1 MHNLFMN
8 SLLIL
13 GGVGIVL
20 GVMAA
25 TVFPWLWNICRF
37 YYGLYTLLCI
47 ASFAFLAAAGNLT
60 TMALLRLGGEF
71 VPSIAASAGWSIW
84 AHLLHRAPKE

>member
-13 GGVGIVL
+13 AGVGIVL

-25 TVFPWLWNICRF
+25 TVLPWLWNICRF
-37 YYGLYTLLCI
+37 YYGLYALLCI
-47 ASFAFLAAAGNLT
+47 ASFAFLATVGSLT
-60 TMALLRLGGEF
+60 TMALLRLGSVF
-71 VPSIAASAGWSIW
+71 VPSIVASAGWSLW

>member
-37 YYGLYTLLCI
+37 YYGLFSLLSTAI
-47 ASFAFLAAAGNLT
+47 FAFLAAGNLT
-60 TMALLRLGGEF
+60 IMALLRLGGEF
-71 VPSIAASAGWSIW
+71 IPGIAASAGWSVW
-84 AHLLHRAPKE
+84 AHLMHRAPKE